1 MTTFSFGH
9 IVVVQTGDLQF
20 DCGSEFSLLEQK
32 FKKSYVVTLVS
43 ALMSESAS
51 ASASRLDVLVKP
63 F

>member
-1 MTTFSFGH
+1 M
-9 IVVVQTGDLQF
+9 VVQTGDLQF

-43 ALMSESAS
+43 ALMLELESAS